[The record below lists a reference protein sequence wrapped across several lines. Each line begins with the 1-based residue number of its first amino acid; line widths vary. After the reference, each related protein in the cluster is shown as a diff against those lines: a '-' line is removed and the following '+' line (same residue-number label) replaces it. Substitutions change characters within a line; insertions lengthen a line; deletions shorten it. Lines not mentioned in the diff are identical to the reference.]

1 MHLDKRLII
10 SKIYV
15 IKLLIIV
22 AFFSLLAS
30 FSISIHAA
38 GMPFTVNTNIPANQI
53 DKKKT
58 FFNLKVQPK
67 QRQRVTV
74 KLTNTTVNDIT
85 VNVSVNSAKTNVN
98 GVVEY
103 GKTNIK
109 IEKSLKYPITDL
121 VKYPSSVIVPA
132 NSSKEVPFDITMPK
146 EGYDGIILGGIVFQ
160 QKDSEAMKN
169 SSSVKGTSI
178 QNHYAYAVAL
188 SLKES
193 DKQVVPNL
201 NLLKVNP
208 GQNNAR
214 NVINAQLQNDKSIL
228 LSKVKVTAKV
238 YARNAKNPV
247 YSSVTRDMQIA
258 PNSSFK
264 YPIALNGTEMK
275 AGNYTLKLAVTG
287 TAYDKPKTWHFTKNF
302 TIKSKQARDLNKS
315 DVDVKANTNNSN
327 WLYILIGAILL
338 IVIIILVVV
347 IILQRKKN
355 SSQ

>member
-1 MHLDKRLII
+1 MMSKRLIHFE
-10 SKIYV
+10 
-15 IKLLIIV
+15 LITV
-22 AFFSLLAS
+22 LAALSFFVFAP
-30 FSISIHAA
+30 FSIHAA
-38 GMPFTVNTNIPANQI
+38 EMPFTVNTNIPDNQI

-85 VNVSVNSAKTNVN
+85 VNVSVNSAKTNAN

-109 IEKSLKYPITDL
+109 IDKSLKYPITDL
-121 VKYPSSVIVPA
+121 VKYPSNVTVPA

-228 LSKVKVTAKV
+228 LSNVKVTAKV
-238 YARNAKNPV
+238 YARNAKKPV

-275 AGNYTLKLAVTG
+275 AGNYTLKLDVIG
-287 TAYDKPKTWHFTKNF
+287 TAYDKSKTWHFTKNF

-327 WLYILIGAILL
+327 WLYILIGAALL
-338 IVIIILVVV
+338 IIIIILIVV

-355 SSQ
+355 SNQ

>member
-1 MHLDKRLII
+1 
-10 SKIYV
+10 
-15 IKLLIIV
+15 
-22 AFFSLLAS
+22 
-30 FSISIHAA
+30 
-38 GMPFTVNTNIPANQI
+38 
-53 DKKKT
+53 
-58 FFNLKVQPK
+58 
-67 QRQRVTV
+67 
-74 KLTNTTVNDIT
+74 
-85 VNVSVNSAKTNVN
+85 
-98 GVVEY
+98 
-103 GKTNIK
+103 
-109 IEKSLKYPITDL
+109 
-121 VKYPSSVIVPA
+121 
-132 NSSKEVPFDITMPK
+132 MPK

-193 DKQVVPNL
+193 DNQVVPNL
-201 NLLKVNP
+201 NLLKVEP
-208 GQNNAR
+208 GQSNAR
-214 NVINAQLQNDKSIL
+214 SVINAQLQNDKSIL

-238 YARNAKNPV
+238 YARNAKKPV

-275 AGNYTLKLAVTG
+275 AGNYTLKLDVIG
-287 TAYDKPKTWHFTKNF
+287 TAYDKSKTWHFTKNF

-327 WLYILIGAILL
+327 WLYILIGAALL
-338 IVIIILVVV
+338 IIIIILIVV

-355 SSQ
+355 SNQ